1 MELSEAKSKLE
12 MNQIMYNQHQS
23 SDFTNFSHD
32 LRKMQSKNKYS
43 SIKAHDDKS
52 NDMNNQNL
60 KSQSI
65 VYSNYKTKLCYN
77 FSQYGQCP
85 YNNNCTFAH
94 GKNKLRT
101 QLEQLIVSDSNQNQ
115 NQRSNQQQ
123 NFNNDSD
130 ATSSSSC
137 NLLRYKTALCKSFC
151 EFGHCEN
158 FDNCSYAHGSHE
170 LRLPFTLKEVNNFI
184 PPHPKYKTELCKN
197 YHSFGV
203 CNYDF
208 NCHYIHERDD
218 PLNADSRFH
227 SNLQNNFAY
236 NGENHVQPQ
245 KPEIN
250 LDTENENKNNQT
262 FKYLR
267 NKGLKPHLKK
277 FATTSTD
284 SEQSCISISNNSSER
299 VNSSISVDS
308 GDLTPVNAYSRASL
322 VKSMLKLAFES
333 PRNSVEIDANN
344 CNTLSDKVSN
354 RADNESKEDIK
365 SDTNQNEPTIVSL
378 EDNEENNTSSSCLEF
393 KKNDFEKNG
402 EKKLKKDKKS
412 SKSDQKSLDSSDTS
426 LNQKAE
432 QTSSQKKK
440 SGKGIMGHINKIKR
454 NF

>member
-1 MELSEAKSKLE
+1 
-12 MNQIMYNQHQS
+12 
-23 SDFTNFSHD
+23 
-32 LRKMQSKNKYS
+32 MQSNNKYS
-43 SIKAHDDKS
+43 SINAQDSKS

-94 GKNKLRT
+94 GKNELRT

-170 LRLPFTLKEVNNFI
+170 LRLPFTLKEVNN
-184 PPHPKYKTELCKN
+184 
-197 YHSFGV
+197 
-203 CNYDF
+203 
-208 NCHYIHERDD
+208 
-218 PLNADSRFH
+218 
-227 SNLQNNFAY
+227 Y

-284 SEQSCISISNNSSER
+284 SEQTCTSISNNSSER

-344 CNTLSDKVSN
+344 CNTLSDKVIN
-354 RADNESKEDIK
+354 RAENESKEDIK

-378 EDNEENNTSSSCLEF
+378 EDNEGNNTSSSCLEL
-393 KKNDFEKNG
+393 KKTDFEKNG

-440 SGKGIMGHINKIKR
+440 SGK
-454 NF
+454 